1 MLNTDTMV
9 NFKPSNSNGK
19 GHYLKRKIQLR
30 LAAVTRFKNGR
41 EPIECWICNLD
52 QKFWDTSPYSLQ
64 IVLSLPHPLHP
75 QYNVEF
81 YAYN

>member
-1 MLNTDTMV
+1 MIDVLDYFPFFLCFWKAQVLNTNTML

-41 EPIECWICNLD
+41 KPIKCWICNLD
-52 QKFWDTSPYSLQ
+52 QKFWDT
-64 IVLSLPHPLHP
+64 
-75 QYNVEF
+75 
-81 YAYN
+81 